1 MEGRLKEAGGFMR
14 RLTMVLILIA
24 LALPLFK
31 AQAKT
36 VDDRVSDLEKRVA
49 DIAQTYLTNNADM
62 AKSISSAQ
70 SVEQDF
76 AALKGSVEANGHLI
90 ESQRQELQH
99 LFRDLEHRV
108 QAIEDRMQIFS
119 SEINKALEKV
129 APNVAEEGKLYQSGL
144 DKANRSE
151 YLAAAA
157 DFQNFIKKYPKSSF
171 TPSAQYWIGEC
182 FYSMR
187 DYKRAIKEYQIFIQ
201 TYPRN
206 DKVASALLK
215 QGNSFY
221 ELGLNDESKPFYD
234 KVIKEHPGSPEASQA
249 AAKIERLSQK
259 KAQGT
264 PGAQAPIQ
272 NAPTPSYPAETVE
285 QQRSK
290 YSEPAP
296 SQPPTKQAP
305 SAGQPLTTPKQA
317 PSATQPS
324 TTTKPENKDRRY
336 IEF

>member
-1 MEGRLKEAGGFMR
+1 MR
-14 RLTMVLILIA
+14 RFLMITLFIILIA
-24 LALPLFK
+24 PFSRAH
-31 AQAKT
+31 AKPI
-36 VDDRVSDLEKRVA
+36 DDRVSDLEKRVA

-70 SVEQDF
+70 SVQQDF
-76 AALKGSVEANGHLI
+76 AVLKGSVEANGHLI
-90 ESQRQELQH
+90 ESQRQEFQRM
-99 LFRDLEHRV
+99 FRDLEHRV

-129 APNVAEEGKLYQSGL
+129 APNIADEGKLYQNGL

-187 DYKRAIKEYQIFIQ
+187 DYKRAIKEYQVFIQ
-201 TYPRN
+201 TYPRS

-221 ELGLNDESKPFYD
+221 ELGLNDEAKPFYD
-234 KVIKEHPGSPEASQA
+234 KVIKEHPGSPDAIQA

-264 PGAQAPIQ
+264 PGAQAPVQ
-272 NAPTPSYPAETVE
+272 NTPLPSYPTETVE

-290 YSEPAP
+290 YSDPAP
-296 SQPPTKQAP
+296 QPPKQAP
-305 SAGQPLTTPKQA
+305 NAGQPLTTTKQA

-324 TTTKPENKDRRY
+324 TTTKPETREHRY
-336 IEF
+336 NEF